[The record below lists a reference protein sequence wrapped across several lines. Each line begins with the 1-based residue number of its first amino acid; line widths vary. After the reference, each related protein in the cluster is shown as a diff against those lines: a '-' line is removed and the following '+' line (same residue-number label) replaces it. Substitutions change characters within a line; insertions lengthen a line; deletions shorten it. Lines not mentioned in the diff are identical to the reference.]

1 MNINSPL
8 YHAVK
13 TSVTA
18 VFLFCLIIGDVT
30 SESSGYPVLSR
41 KKIFHCGSQPKQV
54 IFSPDNSAIVVPLLD
69 DNGFDVIPAGEGTA
83 VQRIMPPRAAKK
95 GFAEGL
101 FIPEEKAFLISQM
114 TTGYIYEY
122 EYPGFT
128 FRREIKAGGVWCKFI
143 AWSPG
148 TRQIAVSNWLSDTVS
163 IIDYESGGVVQ
174 RIHTKSAPRGIL
186 FTENGN
192 VLIVLCFDGGSI
204 QKFNTTT
211 GRETASIDIRKS
223 AMRHIAIN
231 SSGSKAYVSDMYH
244 AAVYAVDLDSFKI
257 TSTWHVF
264 NNPNTIALDEDRWLY
279 VSSRGPNNPD
289 EYTKRSPVNGR
300 ITLIDVTD
308 GKTVQTVEG
317 GNQPTGLAVST
328 NGKLLCFS
336 NFQDADIELY
346 LIQHVSPEDGEKRGA
361 EPAVRGSGER

>member
-8 YHAVK
+8 SHALK
-13 TSVTA
+13 TSVSA
-18 VFLFCLIIGDVT
+18 VFFFCLIIWGVS

-54 IFSPDNSAIVVPLLD
+54 IFSPDNSAIVAPLLD
-69 DNGFDVIPAGEGTA
+69 DNGFDVIPAGEGTE

-101 FIPEEKAFLISQM
+101 FIPEKKAFLISQM

-128 FRREIKAGGVWCKFI
+128 FRREIKCGGVWSKFI
-143 AWSPG
+143 AWSPD
-148 TRQIAVSNWLSDTVS
+148 TQQIAVSNWLSDTVS
-163 IIDYESGGVVQ
+163 IIDYESGVVMQ
-174 RIHTKSAPRGIL
+174 TIHTKSAPRGIS
-186 FTENGN
+186 FTENGKE
-192 VLIVLCFDGGSI
+192 LIVLCFDGSAI
-204 QKFNTTT
+204 QKFNTET
-211 GRETASIDIRKS
+211 GMETASIAVKKS
-223 AMRHIAIN
+223 AMRHIVIN
-231 SSGSKAYVSDMYH
+231 SGGTKAYVSDMYH
-244 AAVYAVDLDSFKI
+244 ASVYAVDLVSFKI
-257 TSTWHVF
+257 TAVWRVF

-289 EYTKRSPVNGR
+289 DYTKRSPVNGR

-328 NGKLLCFS
+328 DGKLLCFS

-346 LIQHVSPEDGEKRGA
+346 LIQHVSPEDGEKNGA
-361 EPAVRGSGER
+361 ELAVRGSGER